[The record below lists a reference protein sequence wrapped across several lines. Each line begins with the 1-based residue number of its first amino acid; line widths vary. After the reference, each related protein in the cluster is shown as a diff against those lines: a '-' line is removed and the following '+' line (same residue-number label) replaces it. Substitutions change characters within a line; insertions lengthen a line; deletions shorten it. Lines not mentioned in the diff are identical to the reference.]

1 MSTDSQHEVV
11 CNLTT
16 STLTSYNGTPPLR
29 SPTIAADVA
38 KSAFTPPTSP
48 TGPGYP
54 ASTVPLPHP
63 TLQQLQQAYGTYI
76 SPVSGRSL
84 VNHLPRVR

>member
-29 SPTIAADVA
+29 SPTTAADVA
-38 KSAFTPPTSP
+38 KSSFTPPTSP
-48 TGPGYP
+48 TGPSSGFP
-54 ASTVPLPHP
+54 ASSVPLPHP
-63 TLQQLQQAYGTYI
+63 SLHQLQQAYGTYI
-76 SPVSGRSL
+76 SPVSGR
-84 VNHLPRVR
+84 